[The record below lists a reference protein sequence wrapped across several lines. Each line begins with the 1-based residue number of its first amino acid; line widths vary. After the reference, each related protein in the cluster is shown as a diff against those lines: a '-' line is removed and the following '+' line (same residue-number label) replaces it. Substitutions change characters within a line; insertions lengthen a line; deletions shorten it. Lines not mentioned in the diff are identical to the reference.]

1 MVPKFGAQSPGRRK
15 NEFRLQYGNF
25 VVRPRCFCVDVESS
39 RYYRKEIEK
48 INTSGVKTMPKE
60 INLTNSYRNQ
70 AFIEVKGRS
79 LFNKLLSSKNYVGN
93 KDEYICV
100 NQSEPR

>member
-1 MVPKFGAQSPGRRK
+1 
-15 NEFRLQYGNF
+15 
-25 VVRPRCFCVDVESS
+25 
-39 RYYRKEIEK
+39 
-48 INTSGVKTMPKE
+48 MPKE

-70 AFIEVKGRS
+70 AFIEVKGRL

-93 KDEYICV
+93 KDEYTFV